1 MQSRSVRQ
9 PIAKPVGLRHHD
21 RGASFAPAPP
31 AVAVRSK
38 NIEYI
43 AGVDHIRAFA
53 SLLVV
58 FHHSFWQFHRRWD
71 PPGLTNESWITTD
84 NPLWSLAIETHIVV
98 TMFFVLSGFMFSLVG
113 AGREIRYLPF
123 LRNRALRVF
132 PVYLAVLFFGMA
144 VFPERVTWVGFL
156 ASATIM
162 GNSLAALNLWPVST
176 TFWTVAVE
184 LQFYL
189 IFPFLN
195 TFLNR
200 EGAKPLLYLLA
211 FAIGLRLVGF
221 LVATSVRDMTYWHL
235 PGRID
240 AFILGM
246 LLARVH
252 LRREILGRSPW
263 LLLPGLVALLGCT
276 FALNQLGGWPAQ
288 TWWKAL
294 WPTVE
299 ALTCVM
305 FVYGYLAFAQ
315 RLPSLVSRGLAFLG
329 ELSFS
334 TYLVHFMVMQ
344 GLYDRGLLLDLH
356 QGLGWSAE
364 AAAAANTLLLVIPA
378 TLLLSF
384 LAYNGIEAPFMRLRG
399 VYVQRERAAA
409 TATAPSPEDERI
421 APPGAGGLPVTG
433 RSDVEVPGADDDPLA
448 RAARKDEPNEW

>member
-1 MQSRSVRQ
+1 
-9 PIAKPVGLRHHD
+9 
-21 RGASFAPAPP
+21 
-31 AVAVRSK
+31 VRSK

-58 FHHSFWQFHRRWD
+58 FHHSFWLLHRRWD
-71 PPGLTNESWITTD
+71 PPGLTNETWITTN

-123 LRNRALRVF
+123 MRNRVLRVA
-132 PVYLAVLFFGMA
+132 PVYLAILFFGMA
-144 VFPERVTWVGFL
+144 VFPERVNWPGFV

-184 LQFYL
+184 VQFYV

-200 EGAKPLLYLLA
+200 EGARPLLYLLA
-211 FAIGLRLVGF
+211 FAIALRLVGF
-221 LVATSVRDMTYWHL
+221 LIATSVRDMNYWHL

-246 LLARVH
+246 LLARIH
-252 LRREILGRSPW
+252 LRREAAGKDGSPW
-263 LLLPGLVALLGCT
+263 LLAPGLVALFSCT
-276 FALNQLGGWPAQ
+276 FALNQLGGWPTQ
-288 TWWKAL
+288 QWWKAL

-299 ALTCVM
+299 AAACVA
-305 FVYGYLAFAQ
+305 FVYGWLSFA
-315 RLPSLVSRGLAFLG
+315 RVLPRVVSRGLGFLG

-334 TYLVHFMVMQ
+334 TYLCHFMVMQ
-344 GLYDRGLLLDLH
+344 GLYDRGLVFDLH
-356 QGLGWSAE
+356 TTLGVSAE
-364 AAAAANTLLLVIPA
+364 LDAAANTFLLVIPA
-378 TLLLSF
+378 SLLVSF

-399 VYVQRERAAA
+399 VYVQRDQAAKNGAAA
-409 TATAPSPEDERI
+409 SAPAVAS
-421 APPGAGGLPVTG
+421 APAAAPG
-433 RSDVEVPGADDDPLA
+433 
-448 RAARKDEPNEW
+448 KDEPAA

>member
-1 MQSRSVRQ
+1 
-9 PIAKPVGLRHHD
+9 
-21 RGASFAPAPP
+21 
-31 AVAVRSK
+31 VRSK

-58 FHHSFWQFHRRWD
+58 FHHSFWLLHRRLD
-71 PPGLTNESWITTD
+71 PPGLTNETWITTH

-123 LRNRALRVF
+123 MRNRMLRVA
-132 PVYLAVLFFGMA
+132 PVYLAVLLFGMA
-144 VFPERVTWVGFL
+144 IFPERVTWVGFV

-184 LQFYL
+184 VQFYL

-211 FAIGLRLVGF
+211 FAIAMRLAGF
-221 LVATSVRDMTYWHL
+221 GVATSVRDMTYWHL

-252 LRREILGRSPW
+252 LRREAAGKPGSPW
-263 LLLPGLVALLGCT
+263 LMLPGLAAFFGCT
-276 FALNQLGGWPAQ
+276 FALNQLGGWPLQA
-288 TWWKAL
+288 WWKTL

-299 ALTCVM
+299 AAACVV
-305 FVYGYLAFAQ
+305 FVYGYLSASHV
-315 RLPSLVSRGLAFLG
+315 LPRPVSRVLGKLG

-344 GLYDRGLLLDLH
+344 GIYDRGLVLDLH
-356 QGLGWSAE
+356 ARFGVSPE
-364 AAAAANTLLLVIPA
+364 VDAALNTFVLVVPASLLV
-378 TLLLSF
+378 SY

-399 VYVQRERAAA
+399 VYVQRDRAGTAA
-409 TATAPSPEDERI
+409 PPASATTPPPTVAAEDERI

-433 RSDVEVPGADDDPLA
+433 RPYEEDPGSGADEPLA
-448 RAARKDEPNEW
+448 RAARKDESSEW

>member
-1 MQSRSVRQ
+1 M
-9 PIAKPVGLRHHD
+9 
-21 RGASFAPAPP
+21 
-31 AVAVRSK
+31 RSK

-71 PPGLTNESWITTD
+71 PPGLTNDTWITTS
-84 NPLWSLAIETHIVV
+84 NPLWSLFIETHIVV

-123 LRNRALRVF
+123 MRNRVLRVF
-132 PVYLAVLFFGMA
+132 PVYLAVLLFGMA

-156 ASATIM
+156 ASATVM

-184 LQFYL
+184 LQFYV

-211 FAIGLRLVGF
+211 FAIALRLVGF
-221 LVATSVRDMTYWHL
+221 LIGTSVRDMTYWHL

-240 AFILGM
+240 AFLLGM

-252 LRREILGRSPW
+252 LRYQSLQGDAAAGWGRSPW
-263 LLLPGLVALLGCT
+263 LLLPGLVALFGCT
-276 FALNQLGGWPAQ
+276 FTLNQLGGWPAQ
-288 TWWKAL
+288 LWWKAL

-299 ALTCVM
+299 AITCVV
-305 FVYGYLAFAQ
+305 FVYGYLSFA
-315 RLPSLVSRGLAFLG
+315 RWLPRAVSKPLAYLG

-334 TYLVHFMVMQ
+334 TYLVHFMIMQ
-344 GLYDRGLLLDLH
+344 GLYDRGLVLDLH
-356 QGLGWSAE
+356 SGLGWSAE
-364 AAAAANTLLLVIPA
+364 ADAAANTLLLVIPA
-378 TLLLSF
+378 SLLLSF

-399 VYVQRERAAA
+399 VYVQRDRASATVTGADAA
-409 TATAPSPEDERI
+409 SQARASVSPEDERVP
-421 APPGAGGLPVTG
+421 PPGAGGPPATG
-433 RSDVEVPGADDDPLA
+433 RSQVEVPGADDPLA
-448 RAARKDEPNEW
+448 RAARKDEPSEW

>member
-1 MQSRSVRQ
+1 
-9 PIAKPVGLRHHD
+9 
-21 RGASFAPAPP
+21 
-31 AVAVRSK
+31 VRSK

-58 FHHSFWQFHRRWD
+58 FHHSFWLLHRRWD
-71 PPGLTNESWITTD
+71 PPGLTNETWITTS

-113 AGREIRYLPF
+113 AGREIRYAPF
-123 LRNRALRVF
+123 MRNRMLRVA

-144 VFPERVTWVGFL
+144 IFPERVTWVGFV

-211 FAIGLRLVGF
+211 FAIVMRLAGF
-221 LVATSVRDMTYWHL
+221 SVATSVRDMTYWHL

-252 LRREILGRSPW
+252 LRRQAAGNEGSPW
-263 LLLPGLVALLGCT
+263 LMIPGLLALFSCT
-276 FALNQLGGWPAQ
+276 FALNRLGGWPAQ
-288 TWWKAL
+288 EWWKTL

-299 ALTCVM
+299 AAACVM
-305 FVYGYLAFAQ
+305 FVYGYLAFS
-315 RLPSLVSRGLAFLG
+315 RVLPRGVARVLGFLG

-344 GLYDRGLLLDLH
+344 GIYDRGLMIDLH
-356 QGLGWSAE
+356 TRFGVSAE
-364 AAAAANTLLLVIPA
+364 LDAAFNTFLLVIPGS
-378 TLLLSF
+378 LLVSY

-399 VYVQRERAAA
+399 VYVKRDRA
-409 TATAPSPEDERI
+409 TAEASAGAEAGAGVGASAGAKVSSAGTDASADAEASAAPIP
-421 APPGAGGLPVTG
+421 PPGAGGPPATG
-433 RSDVEVPGADDDPLA
+433 RSDAHVPGEDDPLA
-448 RAARKDEPNEW
+448 RAARKDEPSEW

>member
-1 MQSRSVRQ
+1 
-9 PIAKPVGLRHHD
+9 
-21 RGASFAPAPP
+21 
-31 AVAVRSK
+31 VRSK

-58 FHHSFWQFHRRWD
+58 FHHSFWLLHRRWE
-71 PPGLTNESWITTD
+71 PPGLTNETWITTS

-123 LRNRALRVF
+123 MRNRMLRVA

-144 VFPERVTWVGFL
+144 IFPERVTWVGFV

-211 FAIGLRLVGF
+211 FAIVMRLAGYA
-221 LVATSVRDMTYWHL
+221 VATSVRDMTYWHL

-252 LRREILGRSPW
+252 LRRGDTGHSPW
-263 LLLPGLVALLGCT
+263 LLLPGLAALFGCT
-276 FALNQLGGWPAQ
+276 FALNRLGGWPAQ
-288 TWWKAL
+288 EWWKTL

-299 ALTCVM
+299 AAACVA
-305 FVYGYLAFAQ
+305 FVYGYLGFS
-315 RLPSLVSRGLAFLG
+315 RVLPRRVSRVLGFLG

-344 GLYDRGLLLDLH
+344 GIYDRGLVLDLH
-356 QGLGWSAE
+356 TTLGISAE
-364 AAAAANTLLLVIPA
+364 LDAAANTLLLVMPA
-378 TLLLSF
+378 SLLVSL

-399 VYVQRERAAA
+399 VYVQRDRTTAEGVGEAAA
-409 TATAPSPEDERI
+409 PSQPPAPAASPEDERI
-421 APPGAGGLPVTG
+421 PAPGAGGPPVTG
-433 RSDVEVPGADDDPLA
+433 RPVAEVPGADDDPLA

>member
-1 MQSRSVRQ
+1 MT
-9 PIAKPVGLRHHD
+9 P
-21 RGASFAPAPP
+21 GASFAPPP
-31 AVAVRSK
+31 SPSLLFIAVVRSQ

-71 PPGLTNESWITTD
+71 PPGLTNETWITTD
-84 NPLWSLAIETHIVV
+84 NPLWSLVIETHIVV

-123 LRNRALRVF
+123 MRNRALRVF
-132 PVYLAVLFFGMA
+132 PVYLAILFFGMA
-144 VFPERVTWVGFL
+144 VFPERVSWVGFM
-156 ASATIM
+156 ASATIL

-211 FAIGLRLVGF
+211 FAIALRLVGF
-221 LVATSVRDMTYWHL
+221 LIGTSARDMTYWHL

-240 AFILGM
+240 AFLLGM
-246 LLARVH
+246 LMARVH

-263 LLLPGLVALLGCT
+263 LLVLGLLALFGCT

-299 ALTCVM
+299 AVACVA
-305 FVYGYLAFAQ
+305 FVYGYLAFA
-315 RLPSLVSRGLAFLG
+315 RVLPRLVSRVLAYLG

-344 GLYDRGLLLDLH
+344 GLYDRGLVLDLH
-356 QGLGWSAE
+356 NGLGWSASAD
-364 AAAAANTLLLVIPA
+364 AAGNTLLLVIPA

-399 VYVQRERAAA
+399 VYVRRDRTAAPAAA
-409 TATAPSPEDERI
+409 APAVPRATVATEDEPI
-421 APPGAGGLPVTG
+421 PPPGAGGLPVTG
-433 RSDVEVPGADDDPLA
+433 RSDVEVPGAEDDPLA

>member
-1 MQSRSVRQ
+1 M
-9 PIAKPVGLRHHD
+9 
-21 RGASFAPAPP
+21 
-31 AVAVRSK
+31 RSK

-58 FHHSFWQFHRRWD
+58 FHHSFWLLHRRID
-71 PPGLTNESWITTD
+71 PPGLTNETWITTS

-113 AGREIRYLPF
+113 AGREIRYVPF
-123 LRNRALRVF
+123 MRNRVLRVA
-132 PVYLAVLFFGMA
+132 PVYLALLFFGMA
-144 VFPERVTWVGFL
+144 AFPERVNWPGFV
-156 ASATIM
+156 ASATLL

-184 LQFYL
+184 LQFYV

-211 FAIGLRLVGF
+211 FAIALRLVGF
-221 LVATSVRDMTYWHL
+221 LIATSVRDMTYWHL

-252 LRREILGRSPW
+252 LRHAIAARSPW
-263 LLLPGLVALLGCT
+263 LVLPGLVALFACT

-299 ALTCVM
+299 ALACSL
-305 FVYGYLAFAQ
+305 FVLGYLGFS
-315 RLPSLVSRGLAFLG
+315 RVLPGLVSRGLGFLG
-329 ELSFS
+329 ALSFS
-334 TYLVHFMVMQ
+334 TYLCHFMVMQ
-344 GLYDRGLLLDLH
+344 GLYDHGLVFDFH
-356 QGLGWSAE
+356 HALGFSAE
-364 AAAAANTLLLVIPA
+364 LDAAANTLLVVIPA
-378 TLLLSF
+378 SLLLSF

-399 VYVQRERAAA
+399 VYVQRERTGKETAAS
-409 TATAPSPEDERI
+409 SPAAVAKEQDEI
-421 APPGAGGLPVTG
+421 VPPPGAGGPPATG
-433 RSDVEVPGADDDPLA
+433 RSDAEVPGAEDDPLA
-448 RAARKDEPNEW
+448 SAARKDEPNTW